1 MDYLKRFKL
10 VILITSIVIIAV
22 LGITVAFL
30 LGKEHN
36 TTDTSQEHVGAS
48 DPAVDE
54 FDPLNDPAVG
64 AQSLAASIL
73 SYSPATD
80 KSPSDG
86 AKRVKD
92 RLTGKYLKAAGDDS
106 APKPKQWNTWAHDKS
121 KIHTV
126 VKLLDNVDIPADATQ
141 AVIPIQA
148 KTSVWHADGDQ
159 TPIRKSKINV
169 HMVKEGNMWKLSDME
184 YLSVSE

>member
-1 MDYLKRFKL
+1 M
-10 VILITSIVIIAV
+10 
-22 LGITVAFL
+22 
-30 LGKEHN
+30 
-36 TTDTSQEHVGAS
+36 GAS

-159 TPIRKSKINV
+159 TPLRAGYFIRVALSHLAPSISGVAKTACCYCDVCSTL
-169 HMVKEGNMWKLSDME
+169 HWGNTVYSSWFYGISNSGDNDDA
-184 YLSVSE
+184 

>member
-1 MDYLKRFKL
+1 MDYLKRFRL

-48 DPAVDE
+48 D
-54 FDPLNDPAVG
+54 

>member
-1 MDYLKRFKL
+1 MDYLKRFRL

-22 LGITVAFL
+22 LGVTVAFL

-92 RLTGKYLKAAGDDS
+92 RLTGKYLKAAGDDE
-106 APKPKQWNTWAHDKS
+106 KS